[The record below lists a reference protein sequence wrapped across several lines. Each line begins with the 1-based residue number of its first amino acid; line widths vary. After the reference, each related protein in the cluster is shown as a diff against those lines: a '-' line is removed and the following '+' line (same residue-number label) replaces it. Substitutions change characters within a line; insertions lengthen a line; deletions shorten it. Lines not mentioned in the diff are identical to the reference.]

1 MIAEPSRAASYAQR
15 MTLADPAP
23 TAVPGPPEGTAPV
36 RGPVRSGTWVALL
49 VGASLLFAVN
59 GTVAKLAMQA
69 GLSPSRLVELRS
81 LGSAVVLLLAV
92 GVAARSRLPRGR
104 ELVGLALLGF
114 AGVAMVQWLY
124 FVAISHLPVG
134 VALLIEYTAPLLV
147 ALWARFVLGEQL
159 GARLWWGL
167 LACLSGL
174 ALVAQVGPGVR
185 LDAVG
190 LVAAAGAA
198 VSLAAYYLLGARVL
212 RHRDAVSTQAWSMAF
227 AAAFWM
233 VAQPLWQFDPAV
245 LAGDVVLPSALGA
258 VHVPLGLLVAWIVV
272 LGTVVPYAVVLAGVA
287 RLGPARTGLIGMLE
301 PVAAAAT
308 AWVVLGESMTA
319 LQLVGGVVVL
329 AGVLLA
335 EAARQS
341 GTRRGRRTSH
351 SRGTTSSATP
361 TTATTATS
369 RSHS

>member
-23 TAVPGPPEGTAPV
+23 TAVPGPSEGTSPV

-147 ALWARFVLGEQL
+147 ALWARFVLGEQV
-159 GARLWWGL
+159 GVRLWWGL

-174 ALVAQVGPGVR
+174 ALVAQVGPDVR
-185 LDAVG
+185 LDAIG

-212 RHRDAVSTQAWSMAF
+212 DGRAAVVAVRPRHARRRRRPAAGARRRARAARAAGGLDRGARHRRAVRGGARGRSPARAGTDRADRDAR
-227 AAAFWM
+227 
-233 VAQPLWQFDPAV
+233 
-245 LAGDVVLPSALGA
+245 AGGRRRD
-258 VHVPLGLLVAWIVV
+258 
-272 LGTVVPYAVVLAGVA
+272 
-287 RLGPARTGLIGMLE
+287 RLGRARG
-301 PVAAAAT
+301 VDDRAA
-308 AWVVLGESMTA
+308 
-319 LQLVGGVVVL
+319 GGGRCGG
-329 AGVLLA
+329 AGRC
-335 EAARQS
+335 AAR
-341 GTRRGRRTSH
+341 
-351 SRGTTSSATP
+351 
-361 TTATTATS
+361 
-369 RSHS
+369 

>member
-23 TAVPGPPEGTAPV
+23 TAVPWPPEGTAPV

-134 VALLIEYTAPLLV
+134 VALLIE
-147 ALWARFVLGEQL
+147 
-159 GARLWWGL
+159 
-167 LACLSGL
+167 
-174 ALVAQVGPGVR
+174 
-185 LDAVG
+185 
-190 LVAAAGAA
+190 
-198 VSLAAYYLLGARVL
+198 
-212 RHRDAVSTQAWSMAF
+212 
-227 AAAFWM
+227 
-233 VAQPLWQFDPAV
+233 
-245 LAGDVVLPSALGA
+245 
-258 VHVPLGLLVAWIVV
+258 
-272 LGTVVPYAVVLAGVA
+272 
-287 RLGPARTGLIGMLE
+287 
-301 PVAAAAT
+301 
-308 AWVVLGESMTA
+308 
-319 LQLVGGVVVL
+319 
-329 AGVLLA
+329 
-335 EAARQS
+335 
-341 GTRRGRRTSH
+341 
-351 SRGTTSSATP
+351 
-361 TTATTATS
+361 
-369 RSHS
+369 

>member
-23 TAVPGPPEGTAPV
+23 TAVPGPPEGTAPSS
-36 RGPVRSGTWVALL
+36 GPVRSGTWVALL

-69 GLSPSRLVELRS
+69 SLSPSRLVELRS

-114 AGVAMVQWLY
+114 AGVA
-124 FVAISHLPVG
+124 
-134 VALLIEYTAPLLV
+134 LLTEYTAPLLV
-147 ALWARFVLGEQL
+147 ALWARFVLGEQV

-212 RHRDAVSTQAWSMAF
+212 RRRDAVSTQAWSMAF

-245 LAGDVVLPSALGA
+245 LAGDVLLPPALGA
-258 VHVPLGLLVAWIVV
+258 VQVPLGLLVAWIVV
-272 LGTVVPYAVVLAGVA
+272 LGTVVPYSLVLAGVT

-319 LQLVGGVVVL
+319 LQVVGGVVVL
-329 AGVLLA
+329 VGVLL
-335 EAARQS
+335 
-341 GTRRGRRTSH
+341 
-351 SRGTTSSATP
+351 
-361 TTATTATS
+361 
-369 RSHS
+369 